1 MSQNTTSLLALNGQA
16 IPLQRLSVSV
26 KLNIRDKDASGQS
39 SSTATSE
46 QGVKAKELQ
55 VSGLIPFNQ
64 PESLTLIFRL
74 A

>member
-1 MSQNTTSLLALNGQA
+1 MSQNTTSLLALNGQV

-46 QGVKAKELQ
+46 
-55 VSGLIPFNQ
+55 
-64 PESLTLIFRL
+64 
-74 A
+74 